1 MREES
6 YADFCSSEK
15 IQTDRVYKIR
25 ILVGMVKYRIHLQ
38 YILF

>member
-6 YADFCSSEK
+6 YVDFCSSAK
-15 IQTDRVYKIR
+15 IQTN
-25 ILVGMVKYRIHLQ
+25 LVRMVKYRIHLQ